1 MLQCNIWVENLR
13 SWMHPLY
20 TLTTQ
25 TLSHTSD
32 PLAMALPDCS
42 ALPEKDS
49 GPHYTTKTAQECQ
62 EKHKEY
68 KALIWRK
75 LSQIPIIHRGP
86 SSQPTKLKGSATKA
100 LVPDATWF
108 AERSCVHAST
118 GQRFFGGTIIIFGIL
133 GRWLLMFWLIGLNY
147 TALKI
152 DSISFALENKSH
164 YIVFKR
170 CKSWHRLSTVGNIKS
185 THILWCLIKIVC
197 KSLVHL
203 SDLLT
208 CSIP

>member
-1 MLQCNIWVENLR
+1 
-13 SWMHPLY
+13 MHPLY

-32 PLAMALPDCS
+32 PIAMALPDCS

-100 LVPDATWF
+100 LVPDATWN
-108 AERSCVHAST
+108 A
-118 GQRFFGGTIIIFGIL
+118 
-133 GRWLLMFWLIGLNY
+133 
-147 TALKI
+147 K
-152 DSISFALENKSH
+152 
-164 YIVFKR
+164 
-170 CKSWHRLSTVGNIKS
+170 
-185 THILWCLIKIVC
+185 ILWDPVSMPRWVRD
-197 KSLVHL
+197 SLEAQ
-203 SDLLT
+203 LLYLAYLAGGF
-208 CSIP
+208 